1 MAGGSADKVEQP
13 FPSDDTP
20 TVLAPVDLCV
30 VEIDS
35 NTATKELVQSAVAQ
49 LSLRNAELTNKS
61 QKESTPCNP
70 GLHNHPHAMLLM
82 NQLQLLED
90 GGGGGGGGGDDSTA
104 SEDTAKEMSEPV
116 VPAETPSTA
125 SPSEDDDDACDGGG
139 SEQLDASYDSS
150 SGSDNDMSHHHEQS
164 VLLVSHTPQLLH
176 DKDCRSS
183 SSQQHDRA
191 ESPPTISTTAVRTTT
206 TAYNPITCHSPQR
219 KSPARREIMGMSV
232 FSSFLSSSSVQQNP
246 RPEQYPQLLLLETA
260 PSEDD
265 SEVALEMA
273 AQHIRTEM
281 LHTEMLELAVEAER
295 AAEAGQ
301 DRFAAK
307 LCAFPDHGTVDDDDD
322 DSNDHRATMMI
333 PQRRTTTAATAAI
346 SQRKLSMRRCLSE
359 GSYALDPVASSQPP
373 SRSTVST
380 QLPRRRSVASSLLVA
395 TSTAA
400 TAHTARDKLS
410 VVELRDVNEVFPSF
424 RQFHTHLRT
433 HFFRSSVEQDQ
444 LFFCENGPS
453 IHEATSTSRSGRTR
467 PSAFCGRLDDNPPL
481 NFPLCTNHTTATPI
495 PRLRKCYTSKNP
507 MDQVQA
513 NFLRTFS
520 LDQWTSPQR
529 SGAVDVPVASSVD
542 QENQADDDSFIQA
555 LIAEQCT
562 DGTSPRVPRRIEIPP
577 GLHDA
582 NENTDARMGPGK
594 VKLQPKPNRRL
605 RFGDGLPWDRS
616 IDATMFEHVPRLNH
630 VRSFS
635 PTIDFCVVEPRAL
648 FDATDN
654 DDGEDTSSSED
665 GCHVITENVTTEETS
680 NGCPVALEDEEP
692 SSNSILA
699 DHFTSSPTT
708 AKARKRRSNSILSPE
723 SSFGDLGLSSVSDFV
738 TPARLRYIRGLRQES
753 NDVAEDCPFVP
764 FLTSNPLNATA
775 SGRKILAEDD
785 MGQSIGTTRHSG
797 ISQSVG
803 SAPEKPHTPPSDDLQ
818 QHLLLPQLPTEK
830 ADVSSA
836 SAAVEATSKSYGLPE
851 TMSLVSAAGLPETIS
866 LMSAVGLQH
875 RQAISHPSML
885 ARGSFDASLST
896 SLEFIQRLQEEFG
909 HTPERPP
916 SPDSVQ
922 SIANAMGQYSSCSSP
937 DRRVSETSH
946 SRARVTLRKIALE
959 SRDPEISHGSQQ
971 ANQLQY
977 PLSNEV
983 GIQGSPIA
991 KQTQSEFVGLVK
1003 AAQLDENDSRCR
1015 SPFATPEQPQ
1025 DCSCLSLS
1033 PTASCHGDGV
1043 SVDSDN
1049 HAHHSPTTLR
1059 RSTSTGALQD
1069 SRLWSDF
1076 MDGYGSHSPSG
1087 PSKSISAAMKIIS
1100 KLSPRH
1106 YRERQRALY
1115 TRIKENDD
1123 FMNNFLYCSKPAE
1136 DSERQVAKAFQ
1147 TEPCLDGAF
1156 SCGDG
1161 NAGFCCTSFINDA
1174 MTVGAMFHAR
1184 RNVQSRSLVRLS
1196 SSGIAASQNRASH
1209 SWLEVATER
1218 LDNVV
1223 DNWVDGGRPLA
1234 STTATVSFQAP
1245 SLKKCDHATV
1255 KHAYFG
1261 GDHDE
1266 TTTST
1271 TAVGGDFDG
1280 IGLYDLDTSQ
1290 TSPRIMIERH
1300 GHHSHHLSLL
1310 EEDFD
1315 SISHMDSPI
1324 SYSGGHSRHDLS
1336 DSQFAIMYGVSRQE
1350 FEAKAK
1356 AARCLGSK

>member
-1 MAGGSADKVEQP
+1 VLCLAMAGGSAEEP
-13 FPSDDTP
+13 FSSDDTL
-20 TVLAPVDLCV
+20 TLTATDLRV

-35 NTATKELVQSAVAQ
+35 ITATKELVQSIAQ
-49 LSLRNAELTNKS
+49 LSLRNAELTYAKS
-61 QKESTPCNP
+61 LQEVASCGAPMNNIQHS
-70 GLHNHPHAMLLM
+70 LLLM
-82 NQLQLLED
+82 NQLQLLESGN
-90 GGGGGGGGGDDSTA
+90 GGNGDDSTA

-125 SPSEDDDDACDGGG
+125 SPSEDDDDDDDENGGCGGG
-139 SEQLDASYDSS
+139 EQLDTSYDSS
-150 SGSDNDMSHHHEQS
+150 SGSDNDMPHHQ
-164 VLLVSHTPQLLH
+164 LVSHTPLLH
-176 DKDCRSS
+176 DSDYHR
-183 SSQQHDRA
+183 QHDRA
-191 ESPPTISTTAVRTTT
+191 ESPPMYSTTAVVRTTT
-206 TAYNPITCHSPQR
+206 TAYNPITCHSPHR
-219 KSPARREIMGMSV
+219 KSLARREIMGMSV
-232 FSSFLSSSSVQQNP
+232 FSSFLSSSVEP
-246 RPEQYPQLLLLETA
+246 RPPQSYPTSSQQVLLETA

-295 AAEAGQ
+295 AAAAGQ

-307 LCAFPDHGTVDDDDD
+307 LCAFPDHHD
-322 DSNDHRATMMI
+322 DSHDTAASAAMI
-333 PQRRTTTAATAAI
+333 PHGRTNNSTATATTTPH
-346 SQRKLSMRRCLSE
+346 KLSMRRCMSE
-359 GSYALDPVASSQPP
+359 GSYALDPDAASPTP
-373 SRSTVST
+373 SHSLST
-380 QLPRRRSVASSLLVA
+380 LPRRRSVASSLLV
-395 TSTAA
+395 ST
-400 TAHTARDKLS
+400 TTTTARDKLS

-424 RQFHTHLRT
+424 RHFHTHLRT
-433 HFFRSSVEQDQ
+433 HFFRSSVEQEQ

-453 IHEATSTSRSGRTR
+453 LDEANNSTSRPGRTTR
-467 PSAFCGRLDDNPPL
+467 PSVFGGQQLDNKPL
-481 NFPLCTNHTTATPI
+481 LHFPLCTNHTTATPI

-529 SGAVDVPVASSVD
+529 SGAAVGLVSAATTSVD
-542 QENQADDDSFIQA
+542 AKHQADDDDSFLQA

-562 DGTSPRVPRRIEIPP
+562 DVNSPRVPRKIEIPP
-577 GLHDA
+577 GLHDGA
-582 NENTDARMGPGK
+582 NEADARMAPGM

-605 RFGDGLPWDRS
+605 RFDDDGLSWDRS
-616 IDATMFEHVPRLNH
+616 IHDATMFDHLPRLNH

-635 PTIDFCVVEPRAL
+635 PTLDFCVVEPRAL

-654 DDGEDTSSSED
+654 DDGDDTSSED
-665 GCHVITENVTTEETS
+665 GACHAVAEHVTTEETS
-680 NGCPVALEDEEP
+680 HSCPVTLEDEEP

-699 DHFTSSPTT
+699 DHFSSSLTT
-708 AKARKRRSNSILSPE
+708 TKARKRRSNSILSPE
-723 SSFGDLGLSSVSDFV
+723 SSFSDLGQSSVSDFV
-738 TPARLRYIRGLRQES
+738 TPARLRYIRGLRKES
-753 NDVAEDCPFVP
+753 YDVAEDCPLVP
-764 FLTSNPLNATA
+764 FLPSNPSNTTA
-775 SGRKILAEDD
+775 NGRKILEHADVGE
-785 MGQSIGTTRHSG
+785 SSGTTQ
-797 ISQSVG
+797 QSVV
-803 SAPEKPHTPPSDDLQ
+803 SAPEKPHTPSTGDPQ
-818 QHLLLPQLPTEK
+818 KHLFLPQLPTEET
-830 ADVSSA
+830 DVTSA
-836 SAAVEATSKSYGLPE
+836 SAAVEATAKSYGLPE
-851 TMSLVSAAGLPETIS
+851 TMSLASTAVLPETIS

-875 RQAISHPSML
+875 RQAISHPSTR

-922 SIANAMGQYSSCSSP
+922 SIASAMRQYPSCSSP
-937 DRRVSETSH
+937 DHGVSETSH
-946 SRARVTLRKIALE
+946 SRAQGTLRKISPE
-959 SRDPEISHGSQQ
+959 SSDPEISHGSQR
-971 ANQLQY
+971 ANQFHQ

-983 GIQGSPIA
+983 GIQGSPIV
-991 KQTQSEFVGLVK
+991 KQTQSEFVGLMK
-1003 AAQLDENDSRCR
+1003 AAQLDDSRCR
-1015 SPFATPEQPQ
+1015 SPIATPEQPQ

-1033 PTASCHGDGV
+1033 PTASCHGDDA

-1049 HAHHSPTTLR
+1049 HANHSPTTLR

-1087 PSKSISAAMKIIS
+1087 PSKSIAAAMNIIS

-1136 DSERQVAKAFQ
+1136 ESERQVAKAFQ
-1147 TEPCLDGAF
+1147 TEPCLDGTF

-1174 MTVGAMFHAR
+1174 MTVGAMFHTR

-1196 SSGIAASQNRASH
+1196 SSGIAASQNRAPH

-1218 LDNVV
+1218 LDSVV
-1223 DNWVDGGRPLA
+1223 DNWVDGDRPLA
-1234 STTATVSFQAP
+1234 PNNNAAVSFQAP
-1245 SLKKCDHATV
+1245 SLKKCDPARV

-1271 TAVGGDFDG
+1271 NPIGGDFDG

-1290 TSPRIMIERH
+1290 TSRNMIERH

-1315 SISHMDSPI
+1315 SISHMDSSPHM
-1324 SYSGGHSRHDLS
+1324 SHGGRLSRHDLS

-1356 AARCLGSK
+1356 SARSLGSTK